1 MNPLQVIRQS
11 FDLMLVSSQVDNL
24 MEGTFY
30 EFKVQ
35 AANMAGVGLPSVPSL
50 PMKCV
55 AWTMEEPGTR
65 TISILAT

>member
-1 MNPLQVIRQS
+1 
-11 FDLMLVSSQVDNL
+11 